1 LEGEEGLIDEE
12 VTAVVVAL
20 VLVAGVMGAS
30 QLLASERVA
39 EPFSEFGLLGPEM
52 KIGGYPK
59 TVLVNETLRLYL
71 YLGNHEG
78 RVMYYRVLAKLGDES
93 TKVDE
98 AKPAEA
104 EILAEYEAILP
115 HGQNTTIPISLSI
128 KRPMNNARLIFEMWI
143 LDGEEFRY
151 HGRWLQLWIN
161 VTAPRLP

>member
-1 LEGEEGLIDEE
+1 
-12 VTAVVVAL
+12 
-20 VLVAGVMGAS
+20 
-30 QLLASERVA
+30 
-39 EPFSEFGLLGPEM
+39 
-52 KIGGYPK
+52 
-59 TVLVNETLRLYL
+59 
-71 YLGNHEG
+71 
-78 RVMYYRVLAKLGDES
+78 MYYRVLAKLGDEAA
-93 TKVDE
+93 KVDE

-115 HGQNTTIPISLSI
+115 HGQNMTIPISLSI